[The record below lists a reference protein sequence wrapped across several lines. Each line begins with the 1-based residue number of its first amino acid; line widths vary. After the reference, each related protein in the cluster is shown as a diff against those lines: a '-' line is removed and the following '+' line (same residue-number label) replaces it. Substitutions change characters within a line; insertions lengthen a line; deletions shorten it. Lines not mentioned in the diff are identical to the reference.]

1 MYHFLFWFL
10 KFIIFGIIGF
20 VFETICCIVIDH
32 KFSNRGFLTG
42 PMIPIYAVGSLLL
55 IWTLDPVKEYI
66 WIVLL
71 CASVITAILEYFTSY
86 LLEKIFHNRW
96 WDYSNMKYNLNGRI
110 CLLGILAFTI
120 GTPLIIYFINPLI
133 DRFLLSFSPK
143 TLLIIGLIVFAI
155 FVLDVIY
162 SVVVA
167 YNLRY
172 RIIIVED
179 LKKEKLTKIPGVLEK
194 MLRKRIAG
202 MKKYPKRLLES
213 FPYIM
218 KNKEKE
224 FAIMNNE
231 YEHSKEKHLKMK

>member
-1 MYHFLFWFL
+1 
-10 KFIIFGIIGF
+10 
-20 VFETICCIVIDH
+20 
-32 KFSNRGFLTG
+32 
-42 PMIPIYAVGSLLL
+42 MIPIYAVGSLLL

-86 LLEKIFHNRW
+86 LLERIFHNRW

-110 CLLGILAFTI
+110 CLLGILVFTI
-120 GTPLIIYFINPLI
+120 GTPLIIYFINPFI
-133 DRFLLSFSPK
+133 DHFLLSFSPK

-162 SVVVA
+162 SIVVA